1 MCVMRDEAS
10 RFARLIQSSGR
21 ADGTAFV
28 TLPSSRCRS
37 NLPTLPLHFPLLFLV
52 FHRSNSP
59 TTMEA
64 IAVARASTVAAML
77 LLMALCL
84 TASSVDAR
92 DGASPILYC
101 CFASLRFASSLRF
114 DVQNNSCKATNGPD
128 FFRT

>member
-10 RFARLIQSSGR
+10 RFARLIQKLRPRRRHSIR
-21 ADGTAFV
+21 HIAV
-28 TLPSSRCRS
+28 LTLP
-37 NLPTLPLHFPLLFLV
+37 LQLLTLPLHFPLLSPV

-101 CFASLRFASSLRF
+101 CFASLRFDIRQ
-114 DVQNNSCKATNGPD
+114 DNSCKATNGPNI
-128 FFRT
+128 FRT